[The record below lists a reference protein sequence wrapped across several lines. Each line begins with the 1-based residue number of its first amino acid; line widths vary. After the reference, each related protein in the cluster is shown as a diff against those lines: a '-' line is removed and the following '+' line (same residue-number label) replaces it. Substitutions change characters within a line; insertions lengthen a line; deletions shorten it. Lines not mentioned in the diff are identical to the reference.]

1 MEPALSTAKNEAY
14 DDTRRRPIVI
24 HPTIGRQPI
33 PSLGDLDP
41 PGERGGRPSCPQRSG
56 TARRRLR
63 IGSYLAMLAYCLVR
77 SVCAQELEPR
87 VYSPNPVGIN
97 FVLVAYGRSQG
108 QVLFDPSVPVQ
119 NVESTLNVAG
129 LGYGATFG
137 AWGHLASASLAVP
150 FVSGTVSGEVG
161 GGQSEIERTGLADVS
176 LRLGLNLFGIPALSP
191 AEFAQHPA
199 QTALGASLVIVAPTG
214 DYDSS
219 RLINLGTN
227 RWAFK
232 PELGLSYPIGH
243 WFLEAYGGIWFF
255 TTNTEYYGDTQRSEQ
270 PLASFQA
277 HVSYTFRRGL
287 WLAADATYYR
297 GGQTSVDGR
306 DQDDRQANTRIGLTL
321 AVPVTQHQS
330 IKLAWSDGVVVRFGG
345 SFNTLTL
352 AWQYAWFD

>member
-1 MEPALSTAKNEAY
+1 VP
-14 DDTRRRPIVI
+14 
-24 HPTIGRQPI
+24 
-33 PSLGDLDP
+33 
-41 PGERGGRPSCPQRSG
+41 
-56 TARRRLR
+56 LR
-63 IGSYLAMLAYCLVR
+63 TSAWLILIACCLAR

-97 FVLVAYGRSQG
+97 FLLTAYGRSQG

-119 NVESTLNVAG
+119 NVEATLNAAV

-137 AWGHLASASLAVP
+137 AWGRLASATLVVP

-161 GGQSEIERTGLADVS
+161 GGQREIERNGLADAS

-191 AEFAQHPA
+191 AEFAERTPE
-199 QTALGASLVIVAPTG
+199 TALGASLVIVAPTG

-219 RLINLGTN
+219 HLINIGTN

-232 PELGLSYPIGH
+232 PELGLSFPVGH
-243 WFLEAYGGIWFF
+243 WFLEAYGGVWFF
-255 TTNTEYYGDTQRSEQ
+255 TTNTDYYGDTHRSEE

-306 DQDDRQANTRIGLTL
+306 IQDDRQANTRVGLTF
-321 AVPVTQHQS
+321 AVPITRHQS

-345 SFNTLTL
+345 SFNTLSL